1 MSADRLLLLA
11 HAAATVFMVGLIWFV
26 QVVHYPLFAD
36 VGREGF
42 AAYHASHSRRTT
54 WVVGPVMAAEALCA
68 LLLVARRPPGVPLG
82 LALAGLV
89 LLGVVQAGT
98 AFLAVPR
105 HGVLG
110 GGSDERSYALLV
122 ATNWLRTAGWTARG
136 VLALAMVGATM
147 RV

>member
-1 MSADRLLLLA
+1 MTDRLLLLA
-11 HAAATVFMVGLIWFV
+11 HAGATVFMVGLIWFV
-26 QVVHYPLFAD
+26 QVVHYPLFAG

-42 AAYHASHSRRTT
+42 AAYHALHSRRTG

-68 LLLVARRPPGVPLG
+68 LALLVRRPAGVRPG

-110 GGSDERSYALLV
+110 GGFDERTHVLLV
-122 ATNWLRTAGWTARG
+122 ATNWVRTAGWTARG

-147 RV
+147 RA